1 MAIIKNQVWFIDTV
15 KYFQQSLGSLADSM
29 TDTERDNVR
38 NICRKFLADKLMFL
52 NEENENW
59 ILDYLE
65 SGKGIITVNYQLS
78 PYQLIT
84 DFESLDIRPE
94 KGFFDIKTFT
104 LA

>member
-29 TDTERDNVR
+29 TDTERNNVK

-52 NEENENW
+52 NEGNESW

-65 SGKGIITVNYQLS
+65 SGKGMI

>member
-29 TDTERDNVR
+29 TDTERNNVK

-65 SGKGIITVNYQLS
+65 SGIGMI

-94 KGFFDIKTFT
+94 KGFFHIKTFT